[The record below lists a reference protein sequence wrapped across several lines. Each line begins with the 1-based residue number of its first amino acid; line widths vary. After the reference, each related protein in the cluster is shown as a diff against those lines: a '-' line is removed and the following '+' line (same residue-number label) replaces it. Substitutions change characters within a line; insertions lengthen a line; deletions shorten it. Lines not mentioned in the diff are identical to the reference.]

1 MSWCELS
8 NAAST
13 VSLRRLVSRLQKI
26 IHTDVWAWRQ
36 EARQYTRAESFFFF
50 LLYSP
55 WFQKLP
61 IDFLFYLGRWPW
73 PYPASNEKWTWH
85 DRVLRLNWPVKYPS
99 HDTYLYLNAVAL
111 FDVWPWSVLRISS
124 LLLWRLRDHFRRT
137 LAQFGLHDGKLSL
150 PLVWSR
156 RLMVRKESTLT

>member
-1 MSWCELS
+1 MW
-8 NAAST
+8 AFK
-13 VSLRRLVSRLQKI
+13 RRLDRLSTALSFTTTKNNSY
-26 IHTDVWAWRQ
+26 WRLGM
-36 EARQYTRAESFFFF
+36 ATRSAPVYPGGEFF

-111 FDVWPWSVLRISS
+111 FDVWHWSVLRISS